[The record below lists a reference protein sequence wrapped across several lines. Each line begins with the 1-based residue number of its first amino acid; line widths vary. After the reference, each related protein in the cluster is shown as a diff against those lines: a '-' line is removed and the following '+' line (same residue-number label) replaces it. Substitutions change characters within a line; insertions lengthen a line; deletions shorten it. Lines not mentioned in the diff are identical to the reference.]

1 MDENVMTQQLLPIKN
16 KRAAFF
22 LTLSLLSISMGASAF
37 SAPTWWK
44 EKTWRPVMTLGAGA
58 SFSSQVGKTQYF
70 PIQNPATDQFYSY
83 VANRRSQTSF
93 LFDGFLGA
101 EWAVTKS
108 NWLFQAGLEYK
119 QASPFNAR
127 GVLTQGSAS
136 SLQNSYGYRYN
147 VFSRQLLIEG
157 KALYTIKN
165 RFHPYALIG
174 VGMAFNRAY
183 GYGTNVPASTYT
195 PIYTDNT
202 THSLSGAVG
211 FGIDI
216 DITQHVRAGLG
227 YRFSDLGQ
235 RVNLGRA
242 VLNPSGGK
250 GAVSQAH
257 LYTNELL
264 AQFTWVI

>member
-165 RFHPYALIG
+165 RLIEL
-174 VGMAFNRAY
+174 MATERMFQHQL
-183 GYGTNVPASTYT
+183 TLPF
-195 PIYTDNT
+195 IQ
-202 THSLSGAVG
+202 
-211 FGIDI
+211 
-216 DITQHVRAGLG
+216 ITR
-227 YRFSDLGQ
+227 R
-235 RVNLGRA
+235 
-242 VLNPSGGK
+242 
-250 GAVSQAH
+250 
-257 LYTNELL
+257 TLL
-264 AQFTWVI
+264 AVQSVSVLILILRSTCGQGWDTVFQIWDSGLI